1 MAGLR
6 SWLSLGMEHMGRNL
20 WLGICLESVVECR
33 SFVFV
38 MPWEV
43 CVFVKTLFVQAY
55 AGEETFVGSVGFVI
69 LQYIFGVVMWIG
81 TYLIYNLFFISTG
94 YLYSH
99 AAEKLDDMSVG
110 QGIDDFEEMA
120 DKSQDDDDLFKV

>member
-1 MAGLR
+1 M
-6 SWLSLGMEHMGRNL
+6 
-20 WLGICLESVVECR
+20 
-33 SFVFV
+33 
-38 MPWEV
+38 
-43 CVFVKTLFVQAY
+43 QAY
-55 AGEETFVGSVGFVI
+55 AGEETFVGSVAFVI